1 MRRTP
6 YLPSVPPLADPRL
19 SDLLN
24 RMRQALMAMTDENG
38 IIEGGSEA
46 YFQLAGNN
54 VVPGGGGVN
63 LFTGTNTFQGLSV
76 FSGGYLAVENNYD
89 LSTNNVL
96 GMVLGN
102 TNSQDQARF
111 GGVWTT
117 VGFRA
122 APTDG
127 DDPEDGSVTYLRG
140 AAVYTDA
147 QVYVT
152 PLDDTIPRA
161 HRFSGSYA
169 PRRQLAGIIVS
180 DDFPQG
186 AWVIRK
192 GPADFPDWTA
202 LTGAADLVPGKTY
215 FVSYATGN
223 SGAGTYTTTPTPWPV
238 GKAINARR
246 LYVDIDQAETGE
258 VVWMTTAGTVKA
270 GQPVYPSSVTPG
282 QLELAEGTDILH
294 QARLVALLDGTTG
307 DVIPCSAQPC
317 VVVRDDWSTVAGVAT
332 LTAGDVWWLD
342 NNATG
347 HPIALEA
354 DLNPAAAVQ
363 QELGY
368 ALSASAMLFSL
379 RPPASGGGDTHYDGG
394 AAATVFGPASHVIN
408 GGGA

>member
-6 YLPSVPPLADPRL
+6 LLPNVPRELYNTPLGDF
-19 SDLLN
+19 LN
-24 RMRQALMAMTDENG
+24 RMRQALDALTDDGG
-38 IIEGGSEA
+38 ILEGGSDA
-46 YFQLAGNN
+46 YFALTGNN
-54 VVPGGGGVN
+54 TATGTN
-63 LFTGTNTFQGLSV
+63 LFSGTNTFQGLSV
-76 FSGGYLAVENNYD
+76 FTGGSLAVENNFG
-89 LSTNNVL
+89 LSSNNVL
-96 GMVLGN
+96 GMVLGSV
-102 TNSQDQARF
+102 NSQDPARF
-111 GGVWTT
+111 GGVWVT

-140 AAVYTDA
+140 AAVYADA

-215 FVSYATGN
+215 FVTYATGD

-238 GKAINARR
+238 GKAVNARR
-246 LYVDIDQAETGE
+246 LYVDVDGFETGE

-317 VVVRDDWSTVAGVAT
+317 VVVRDDWTSVAGVAT

-347 HPIALEA
+347 HPIVLEA
-354 DLNPAAAVQ
+354 DLNTAAAVQ

-368 ALSASAMLFSL
+368 ALSSSAMLFSL